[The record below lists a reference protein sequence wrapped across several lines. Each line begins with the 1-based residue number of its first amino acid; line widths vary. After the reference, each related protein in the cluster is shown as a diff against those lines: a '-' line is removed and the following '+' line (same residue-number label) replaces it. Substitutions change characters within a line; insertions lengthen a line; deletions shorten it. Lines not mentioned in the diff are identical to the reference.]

1 MTPLEQEFLHAA
13 QTGNTNRLTGLLSHN
28 RALVNAR
35 SESGESAILLAV
47 YNGRQDAAKLLLD
60 YGAELNIW
68 EAAAVGAMERVNEW
82 LKEKPDLV
90 HAYSHDGFT
99 PLQLAAFFGHAETVA
114 LLLDHGAEIN
124 LHSRNKTFARG
135 VPILQSAVASGN
147 VDVVKILLARGA
159 DVNIKGEENDLTPL
173 HAAAFDGQLEIARLL
188 LEHGA
193 DPNIK
198 TKNGD
203 TPLAIAKKKGHA
215 QVAALL
221 ERVGLR

>member
-1 MTPLEQEFLHAA
+1 MNGLEQEFLHAA
-13 QTGNTNRLTGLLSHN
+13 RNGNTNKLRELLAHN

-47 YNGRQDAAKLLLD
+47 YNGHSEVAKLLLD
-60 YGAELNIW
+60 HGAELNIW
-68 EAAAVGAMERVNEW
+68 EAAAVGATKRVSEW
-82 LKEKPDLV
+82 LKENPDLV

-99 PLQLAAFFGHAETVA
+99 PLQLAAFFGHRETVE
-114 LLLDHGAEIN
+114 LLLDHSAEIN
-124 LHSRNKTFARG
+124 LRSQNKTFARG

-147 VDVVKILLARGA
+147 VDMVKILLVRGA
-159 DVNIKGEENDLTPL
+159 DVNIKGEENGLTPL

-188 LEHGA
+188 IEHGA
-193 DPNIK
+193 DVNAK
-198 TKNGD
+198 MKNGD

-221 ERVGLR
+221 ERVANH

>member
-1 MTPLEQEFLHAA
+1 MTELEKEFIEAVKKGDIEKVA
-13 QTGNTNRLTGLLSHN
+13 QLLAHN
-28 RALVNAR
+28 RALVNVR
-35 SESGESAILLAV
+35 TDTGESAILLAM
-47 YNGRQDAAKLLLD
+47 YYGQRGIANLLWD
-60 YGAELNIW
+60 YSTEINVW
-68 EAAAVGAMERVNEW
+68 EASAVGATQRANEL

-114 LLLDHGAEIN
+114 LLLDRGAEIN
-124 LHSRNKTFARG
+124 LHSQNKTFARG

-159 DVNIKGEENDLTPL
+159 DVNIKGEENSLTPL
-173 HAAAFDGQLEIARLL
+173 HASAFDGQLEIVRLL
-188 LEHGA
+188 IEQGA

-221 ERVGLR
+221 ERAAIH